1 MCGAGGFLFTVNIV
15 HICQELCQTQSASQS
30 SQLVFSGQIF
40 DLEQNDK
47 MTSDF
52 CHCGS
57 VRIFRLRHQLGGRE
71 AIIEFTSKAC
81 SALGPVMGSEITNVK
96 ILHIRNVFF
105 IILIVS
111 KSCFSPR
118 PIT

>member
-1 MCGAGGFLFTVNIV
+1 MWSRKVFIYCKYCSYLPGALSA
-15 HICQELCQTQSASQS
+15 TQSDSQS

-81 SALGPVMGSEITNVK
+81 SALGPVMGSLITNVK